1 MVIWYATPLS
11 KCSLLLLFAF
21 SFFKK
26 EEEKKRM
33 TTVLESEVVVAVT
46 AVVVQKGVTDHS
58 CCLYAAAVTSRWTTN
73 WNWEL
78 QRGEKRLL
86 FDFKRFFYYWTCS
99 SLYVTYSSG
108 SQILVMGD
116 PQNRIKHN
124 LATHIVLK

>member
-1 MVIWYATPLS
+1 MVIWFATPLS

-26 EEEKKRM
+26 EEEKNNGNSFRIRGCYCCCCCCCCSKGCDRSQLLPLCRGCYNPVNNKLELRASKR
-33 TTVLESEVVVAVT
+33 
-46 AVVVQKGVTDHS
+46 K
-58 CCLYAAAVTSRWTTN
+58 
-73 WNWEL
+73 
-78 QRGEKRLL
+78 KRLL

-108 SQILVMGD
+108 SQHLVMGD

-124 LATHIVLK
+124 LATHIFLK